1 MGEKKSG
8 LREGDKRRRPEEG
21 RDKRG
26 KGSEQEMEKE
36 EMRGAIA
43 ARKHSL
49 TDLPETNH
57 RHSPKIHSLLLPNIV
72 HDSND
77 LQCQHILT
85 KVWTKTKGTQIRSVR
100 CGNGE
105 LPLKAKVTHT
115 LWIHE

>member
-49 TDLPETNH
+49 TELPETD
-57 RHSPKIHSLLLPNIV
+57 
-72 HDSND
+72 HDTHLRSIPSC
-77 LQCQHILT
+77 CQILSM
-85 KVWTKTKGTQIRSVR
+85 IPMICSVS
-100 CGNGE
+100 
-105 LPLKAKVTHT
+105 
-115 LWIHE
+115 IS